1 MCQNGNRDRQSIMNH
16 SHATKGCSHFYSCHA
31 RSAPPTSAP
40 LTHPT
45 SPQQAPTCTHKT
57 YECQVQGYLTTAC
70 SGRAHEIK
78 QRYRTTKNEQITA
91 RCTTHA
97 RGASRAMSRLVRA
110 LKSSE
115 CGFDLIPKVAGA
127 IRATVRSNVLTIG
140 RKIFCRPNKIV
151 LCLLATRD
159 RTLAPARRIRR
170 PRARTTP
177 SRAACTS

>member
-1 MCQNGNRDRQSIMNH
+1 MKRNTEWQTKKKRDKRCANTCDRATNTQILELPIILPWRPTEAQYSHKPDGMCQNGNRDRQSIMNH

-115 CGFDLIPKVAGA
+115 LSLIH
-127 IRATVRSNVLTIG
+127 I
-140 RKIFCRPNKIV
+140 
-151 LCLLATRD
+151 
-159 RTLAPARRIRR
+159 
-170 PRARTTP
+170 
-177 SRAACTS
+177 